1 MKAPPAILVV
11 GDLMLDQY
19 TWGDASRV
27 SPEAPVLILRAELGE
42 ARLGGAASVAGLLAG
57 FGAPPTVAGVVGD
70 DPPARILR
78 RLLEES
84 GIPRGPGAASE
95 LIFTDLS
102 RPTTL
107 KERFLGRADRRH
119 PHQVLRV
126 DRESCAPIDRALEHR
141 LASAI
146 AAELPRLNAVL
157 ISDYKKGTCTPA
169 LLEAVICGAQA
180 RGVPVLIDPARG
192 VDYAKYRGATLIKPN
207 RHEAAKMANRPIA
220 THKDAVRVGRELC
233 RRYDIQWAVVT
244 LDREGLVLVSRSG
257 EWRHIAAEPREV
269 YDVTGA
275 GDTVL
280 AVLGIALS
288 RNRDIVEACE
298 LANRAAG
305 LQVERLG
312 VAPLRWD
319 DVESDF
325 TPIDDFRNEPAGTPE
340 ARVHRHRLKAWH
352 APFHDSRGSHAPN
365 GSNFRGAGGP
375 SGIVPISNAPRGLR
389 LPGSSK
395 IISLPA
401 LLPILESFRR
411 SGRTIVFTN
420 GCFDILHAGH
430 AYCLEQ
436 AAVRGDYLVVGINS
450 DASVARLKGP
460 GRPIVNEF
468 DRMALVAALSVVDYV
483 VAFDDDTPGEIIR
496 AICPDVLVKGD
507 DYKLHEIAG
516 RKFVE
521 RHGGCACL
529 VPRSVRL
536 SSTEILNR
544 LSQCPP

>member
-1 MKAPPAILVV
+1 MKSSPAILVL

-27 SPEAPVLILRAELGE
+27 SPEAPVLVLRAEVGE

-57 FGAPPTVAGVVGD
+57 FGAPAVVAGVVGD
-70 DPPARILR
+70 DPAGRILR
-78 RLLEES
+78 KLLQES
-84 GIPRGPGAASE
+84 GIDLCPDAASE

-126 DRESCAPIDRALEHR
+126 DRESCAPIDQALEHR

-146 AAELPRLNAVL
+146 TAELPKLNAVL

-169 LLEAVICGAQA
+169 LLEAVICAAQA

-192 VDYAKYRGATLIKPN
+192 VDYGRYRGAKLIKPN
-207 RHEAAKMANRPIA
+207 RHEAAKIANRPIA
-220 THKDAVRVGRELC
+220 TQKEAAKVGRELC
-233 RRYDIQWAVVT
+233 RRYDIEWAVVT
-244 LDREGLVLVSRSG
+244 LDQEGLVLVSRGG
-257 EWRHIAAEPREV
+257 EWQHFAAEPREV

-288 RNRDIVEACE
+288 KNMGIIEACE

-312 VAPLRWD
+312 VAPLRWEE
-319 DVESDF
+319 VESDF
-325 TPIDDFRNEPAGTPE
+325 PPIDDFRDLPAGTRE
-340 ARVHRHRLKAWH
+340 APIHRHELKVWQ
-352 APFHDSRGSHAPN
+352 APFPDSRANHVQN
-365 GSNFRGAGGP
+365 GSNCRSAGGP
-375 SGIVPISNAPRGLR
+375 LGIVSISNAPRGLR
-389 LPGSSK
+389 LPSSSK

-401 LLPILESFRR
+401 LLPILESLRR
-411 SGRTIVFTN
+411 TGRTIVFTN

-468 DRMALVAALSVVDYV
+468 DRMALVAALAVVDYV
-483 VAFDDDTPGEIIR
+483 VRFDDDAPGEIIR

-507 DYKLHEIAG
+507 DYKLQEIAG
-516 RKFVE
+516 RRFVE

-529 VPRSVRL
+529 VPRSVKL

-544 LSQCPP
+544 LRQCSP